1 MSNIWKIYN
10 QYFLDTDMELRHLRY
25 FVATAEAQHFTR
37 AAEQLGMAQPPLS
50 QQIRQLEEEV
60 GTPLFDRRGRGVSLN
75 DAGRAFLACAQDILQ
90 RAHDA
95 VQTAQRAARGEV
107 GELSLG
113 FTESASFHPV
123 VTELIRLY
131 RQQYPDVE
139 MTLSQDDSET
149 LVARL
154 RDGLID
160 AAFVR
165 PPFAMDGGLR
175 FTQLTEEALMVALP
189 LGHAL
194 ARRKRL
200 APADLAQERFIQYS
214 RKSGYGL
221 SADIMAA
228 CRRHGVNP
236 LPGQRAPQLSS
247 AVNLVAAGMGVAVVP
262 ASLRHLRPDGVVYR
276 PFALDWPRAVLGLVV
291 RRRARRARG
300 QSAGVGAGIAAPAR
314 CRATAGHDA
323 RYRSARARRPGR
335 GGLSLRATRAPRWR
349 RASSNWRR
357 GCGSCRRRAAPP

>member
-1 MSNIWKIYN
+1 M
-10 QYFLDTDMELRHLRY
+10 
-25 FVATAEAQHFTR
+25 
-37 AAEQLGMAQPPLS
+37 
-50 QQIRQLEEEV
+50 
-60 GTPLFDRRGRGVSLN
+60 
-75 DAGRAFLACAQDILQ
+75 
-90 RAHDA
+90 
-95 VQTAQRAARGEV
+95 QTALRAARGEV

-154 RDGLID
+154 RDGQID

-175 FTQLTEEALMVALP
+175 FTQLTEEPLVVALP

-228 CRRHGVNP
+228 CRQHGLNP

-247 AVNLVAAGMGVAVVP
+247 AVNLVAAGMGVAIVP

-291 RRRARRARG
+291 RDD
-300 QSAGVGAGIAAPAR
+300 AP
-314 CRATAGHDA
+314 G
-323 RYRSARARRPGR
+323 GR
-335 GGLSLRATRAPRWR
+335 VANLLALAQG
-349 RASSNWRR
+349 
-357 GCGSCRRRAAPP
+357 